1 MHTTKIA
8 FSQVPQ
14 LSKKDQAYAA
24 LDPQLR
30 PFYRYS
36 PTLESFAQAL
46 KDKAQDPIDREL
58 LVTVLQD
65 QYATLP
71 LGAELTHNIAKL
83 RDERTFTLT
92 TAHQPSLFTGPLYY
106 IYKIISTINLAE
118 RLREAYPDY
127 HFVPVFVTGGEDHDF
142 EEANHARVF
151 GRLIQWQ
158 TEQRGSVGAMT
169 TEGLEPVLN
178 ELEESLGTGEHA
190 DFIRQRVIQPYR
202 EYDRYSTATIAMVHH
217 LFGDRGLVVLN
228 MNEPRLKRAFLP
240 HLRTELFEQASEA
253 LVQETVEALTEAGFK
268 PQATPRRINLF
279 YLRAQLRERI
289 VEEEGQFRVL
299 NTDYRFTRAEMLA
312 ELEAH
317 PERFSPNVVMRP
329 LYQESILPNLAYIGG
344 GGELAYWMERQRQFD
359 HFGLNFPIL
368 IRRNSA
374 LWMDK
379 SVAKRRE
386 KLGFGIEELFED
398 TEELVKRY
406 VQRHAGESL
415 DFSEQH
421 QQLVALFAAY
431 QRSAKQVDPSLEKT
445 VLAERAKQEKAL
457 GQLEGRLHRAEKQK
471 HDTALKQLRSL
482 REKLFP
488 DNGLQERHD
497 NFIGYYLKHGPA
509 FFDHLYDKL
518 DPLDKRFVIIEDQPD

>member
-1 MHTTKIA
+1 MSVSTPSPTTTSPTMHTTKIA

-202 EYDRYSTATIAMVHH
+202 EYDRYSTAT
-217 LFGDRGLVVLN
+217 
-228 MNEPRLKRAFLP
+228 
-240 HLRTELFEQASEA
+240 
-253 LVQETVEALTEAGFK
+253 
-268 PQATPRRINLF
+268 
-279 YLRAQLRERI
+279 
-289 VEEEGQFRVL
+289 
-299 NTDYRFTRAEMLA
+299 
-312 ELEAH
+312 
-317 PERFSPNVVMRP
+317 
-329 LYQESILPNLAYIGG
+329 
-344 GGELAYWMERQRQFD
+344 
-359 HFGLNFPIL
+359 
-368 IRRNSA
+368 
-374 LWMDK
+374 
-379 SVAKRRE
+379 
-386 KLGFGIEELFED
+386 
-398 TEELVKRY
+398 
-406 VQRHAGESL
+406 
-415 DFSEQH
+415 
-421 QQLVALFAAY
+421 
-431 QRSAKQVDPSLEKT
+431 
-445 VLAERAKQEKAL
+445 
-457 GQLEGRLHRAEKQK
+457 
-471 HDTALKQLRSL
+471 
-482 REKLFP
+482 
-488 DNGLQERHD
+488 
-497 NFIGYYLKHGPA
+497 
-509 FFDHLYDKL
+509 
-518 DPLDKRFVIIEDQPD
+518 